1 MGGGG
6 GKNKKRKEKGNVA
19 ERTKNETSKVHVVS
33 LIRRVSTIRKKD
45 GSYTRFRSLST
56 MALAEERAAEER
68 MIQGN
73 GLCAGLSQMARE
85 RKRNNLKWSPHVMYA
100 RPSILHYECTRVQHT
115 PGTSDYDDDDD
126 DDDDAM
132 EVA

>member
-1 MGGGG
+1 
-6 GKNKKRKEKGNVA
+6 
-19 ERTKNETSKVHVVS
+19 
-33 LIRRVSTIRKKD
+33 
-45 GSYTRFRSLST
+45 

-126 DDDDAM
+126 DAAAASVPFFFSGVRS
-132 EVA
+132 EAPFCIKSPLRV